1 VPVPPVPGIEFQLE
15 GYAARVKAIAVCWFV
30 YAGITLFFGT
40 IGMAFANAFLSH
52 HFGDWGTAPWGS
64 THRLFPALM
73 GFAWVILVLR
83 SGLAIAAGVGLLQRS
98 EWGRILAIISAF
110 LSLIHF
116 PFGTTLGIWTLVV
129 LLGYKNTS
137 LYAQIS
143 GQA

>member
-1 VPVPPVPGIEFQLE
+1 
-15 GYAARVKAIAVCWFV
+15 
-30 YAGITLFFGT
+30 
-40 IGMAFANAFLSH
+40 
-52 HFGDWGTAPWGS
+52 
-64 THRLFPALM
+64 M

-116 PFGTTLGIWTLVV
+116 PFGTALGIWTLVV

-137 LYAQIS
+137 LYAQNFRPGLS
-143 GQA
+143 GLSLWMPHPRRVFVFAARVGSDTASPSSHHLQSFP